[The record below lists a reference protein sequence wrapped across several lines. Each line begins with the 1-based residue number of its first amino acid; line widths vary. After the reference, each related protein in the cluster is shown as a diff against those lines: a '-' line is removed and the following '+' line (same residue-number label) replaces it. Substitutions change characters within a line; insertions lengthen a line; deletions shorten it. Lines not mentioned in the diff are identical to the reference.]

1 MTHITV
7 GMLLLI
13 AATTATAMTT
23 TTAMVSMTTMATTAT
38 AMTTTTAMVST
49 VKTSSLEYFLYL
61 VLMFIVMDFTL
72 RKKAKVD
79 IIAMT
84 LCTLGFKTNWTTAP
98 KLYSTAHDNGQGEVY
113 MNTYASLVLFRKNYE
128 GDQTVISVCEFL
140 HYIVYMLLPGN
151 FIGKPDLPL
160 RGAFCSPDIINQLFA
175 WNPAAWTK
183 TSNVYGLYPGQFTD
197 DGIMAVS
204 LMQSLCEA
212 NGDVQLAQQNFVDKL
227 FTWYPANEGTRPFD
241 IGGTTKTIMDNAKK
255 LANGK
260 RVTPQHMKTA
270 ANEANIKYQPWE
282 FGGKLSN
289 GVLMCA
295 HGFFPWTTSYIS
307 KHGDSEESWTFIK
320 KTVYDFTKLFGC
332 NFAPC
337 QLVWMYVRI
346 GTQMALWDDN
356 RPDDWDNH
364 IKWLLC
370 ELAREKCNDPDFINN
385 QEESGE
391 NSKWAEFCVNCVL
404 NSLDKTEKTHGPYE
418 HLLKQSG
425 RSMWE
430 INFTSEIVNNVKT
443 DFSQPGIATPEFFSA
458 LSMHSG
464 GFTVPIAW
472 MIAMKLLLDPHVK
485 SYNDGIGS
493 VLALGHHSDTDTN
506 AAIAGALLGMRFPKS
521 FQQKDMDQLM
531 KASTLSK
538 CEPCENEPM
547 NGVVVHTL
555 ENGEVITGQMF
566 YNTFSLEKTVMTLNV
581 SSKIPMSLIGCLS
594 ALKAEAFGGP
604 LEFDR
609 NVCGFRQYGNGREH
623 GVTVNTSA

>member
-1 MTHITV
+1 MTGILV
-7 GMLLLI
+7 GLVLL
-13 AATTATAMTT
+13 AATTEFVATTMTT
-23 TTAMVSMTTMATTAT
+23 TTF
-38 AMTTTTAMVST
+38 
-49 VKTSSLEYFLYL
+49 EYFLYSI
-61 VLMFIVMDFTL
+61 LMFIIMDVIL

-98 KLYSTAHDNGQGEVY
+98 KCYSTAAPDNGKGEVY
-113 MNTYASLVLFRKNYE
+113 VNTYTSLVLFRKDHE
-128 GDQTVISVCEFL
+128 GDQTVISVMELL
-140 HYIVYMLLPGN
+140 HYIVWMFLPGN
-151 FIGKPDLPL
+151 FIGKPNLPL
-160 RGAFCSPDIINQLFA
+160 RGAFCPPKIIDKLFSWKPSA
-175 WNPAAWTK
+175 WDSQ
-183 TSNVYGLYPGQFTD
+183 TSNVYSLYPGQFTD
-197 DGIMAVS
+197 DGVMAVS
-204 LMQSLCEA
+204 LMQAFCEA
-212 NGDVQLAQQNFVDKL
+212 NGDVQLAQKYFVNKL

-260 RVTPQHMKTA
+260 HVTPEHMKTA
-270 ANEANIKYQPWE
+270 ANEANTNYQPWE

-295 HGFFPWTTSYIS
+295 HGFFPWTTSYILE
-307 KHGDSEESWTFIK
+307 HGDNEESWTFVK

-337 QLVWMYVRI
+337 QLVWMYVRV
-346 GTQMALWDDN
+346 GTQMVLWDKA
-356 RPDDWDNH
+356 RPDSWADQV
-364 IKWLLC
+364 KLLIYN
-370 ELAREKCNDPDFINN
+370 LSLEKCDDPDFLTN
-385 QEESGE
+385 QEEAGK
-391 NSKWAEFCVNCVL
+391 NSKWAEFCVETVL
-404 NSLDKTEKTHGPYE
+404 NSLDRTEKTHRPYE

-430 INFTSEIVNNVKT
+430 INFTSEIVNNVKM
-443 DFSQPGIATPEFFSA
+443 DFSQPGIATPKFFSG

-485 SYNDGIGS
+485 SYNDGVGS

-547 NGVVVHTL
+547 NGVVTHKL
-555 ENGEVITGQMF
+555 ENGEMIAGQVF
-566 YNTFSLEKTVMTLNV
+566 YNTFSLEKTLKAFDM
-581 SSKIPMSLIGCLS
+581 SSEIPMCLIGNLS

-609 NVCGFRQYGNGREH
+609 NICGFRQYGNGRDSS
-623 GVTVNTSA
+623 VNMHTSF